1 MSARFRPL
9 QWFGIAVTA
18 LSVTSHSAASD
29 PKSAYELSLR
39 GRGAEADTA
48 WQEMLASPNP
58 EISRRECLFGRAA
71 NLTSLPQNRPSRTQE
86 ALTIFR
92 ELVAENAGDDFG
104 IASAYYL
111 IRLREDLSDSPQTV
125 QVTADSY
132 VRLHQQHP
140 RHLFGQLALL
150 KATMLQIWNCPT
162 TAETRSALQKL
173 ESYGASFTLPEFAV
187 VYHFLMGDAYLTQID
202 DPESSLRHQRARNGR
217 LMLKDDTSADLLI
230 KSAELAR
237 EMGAPR
243 EAAHFY
249 REFLKRF
256 PSNVRAWRVR
266 TLLTDMEPSL

>member
-1 MSARFRPL
+1 M
-9 QWFGIAVTA
+9 TA
-18 LSVTSHSAASD
+18 YSIVSRSAASD

-48 WQEMLASPNP
+48 WQEMLATPSP

-71 NLTSLPQNRPSRTQE
+71 NLTSLPQNRPSHNQE
-86 ALTIFR
+86 ALAIFR

-125 QVTADSY
+125 QATADSY

-140 RHLFGQLALL
+140 KHLFGQLALL
-150 KATMLQIWNCPT
+150 KATTLQIWNCPT
-162 TAETRSALQKL
+162 TSESRRVLQSL
-173 ESYGASFTLPEFAV
+173 ESYAASFTRPEFAV
-187 VYHFLMGDAYLTQID
+187 VYHFLMGDAYLTQMD
-202 DPESSLRHQRARNGR
+202 DQASSLRHQRARNGR

-237 EMGAPR
+237 ETGATH

-266 TLLTDMEPSL
+266 ALLADMESSP